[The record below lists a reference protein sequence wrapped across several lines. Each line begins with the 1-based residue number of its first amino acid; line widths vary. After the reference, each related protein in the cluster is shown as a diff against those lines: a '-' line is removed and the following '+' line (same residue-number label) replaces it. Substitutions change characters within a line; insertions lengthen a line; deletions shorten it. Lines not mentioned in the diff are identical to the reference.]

1 MSYRTEFCKIKYYA
15 VYSWN
20 YWQYFNFSHHLNQ
33 FTCIGKN
40 NRIQRKVKCQYLES
54 GMPDLDQVLELSL
67 VCLSFSIQQAYFYLK
82 HSKFVVP
89 FQQL

>member
-1 MSYRTEFCKIKYYA
+1 
-15 VYSWN
+15 
-20 YWQYFNFSHHLNQ
+20 
-33 FTCIGKN
+33 
-40 NRIQRKVKCQYLES
+40 
-54 GMPDLDQVLELSL
+54 MPDLDQVLELSL